1 MSSIGGIILTL
12 GATLR
17 YKAPIA
23 VCRSATCGRAL
34 IVDKYPLAVEESP
47 TTESTGTATA
57 TTEAKAKT
65 G

>member
-34 IVDKYPLAVEESP
+34 IVDKYPRAVEESP
-47 TTESTGTATA
+47 TTEST
-57 TTEAKAKT
+57 
-65 G
+65 